1 MLIRSNMDNFVTDVK
16 EGRDFLFP
24 IKVLKHNMDAQK
36 HHSKF
41 SLSSKIPFMGKKKR
55 YPDVKRYI
63 CINVKSK

>member
-1 MLIRSNMDNFVTDVK
+1 MDNFVTDVK

-36 HHSKF
+36 HQSKF
-41 SLSSKIPFMGKKKR
+41 SLSSKIPFMGKKKG

-63 CINVKSK
+63 YINVKSK